1 MAANV
6 NDDPDSGCDGDGDN
20 GGELVTSD
28 FFIISLVGAT
38 LF

>member
-1 MAANV
+1 MAVNV
-6 NDDPDSGCDGDGDN
+6 NDDPDSGCDGDD